1 MKQKLFI
8 FLGLILLA
16 GSLQAQS
23 PVLVEDELAVV
34 YYMPKTQV
42 AITVEYDQV
51 QVAPGPFYQYAQRY
65 LNTDNV
71 VLEAQTYYEL
81 TNMHIHTQA
90 VADHE
95 RAYKV
100 HAQRDVEAQLLTL
113 TAEGLL
119 YGYNVGPAT
128 IVPQANEDKT
138 MAKSMEEVLMPL
150 LEEQMIASSIAKMA
164 EGAAKQIYQI
174 RETRLNILAG
184 DVEHVPADG
193 QALLLTLEELEKQE
207 QALTELFIGKRIVRT
222 QTKTIYYTPGKDVS
236 LRTLVRISQY
246 AGIVATDD
254 LSGKPLRISI
264 TGERQSLL
272 PLDSKKKTSDE
283 HSQLYYNIPGS
294 AFISIDYAGKVIATA
309 TMPIAQYDIA
319 VPLAKNILYTEKLPH
334 IYFNTQT
341 GNILSIQP

>member
-1 MKQKLFI
+1 MKKRI
-8 FLGLILLA
+8 FNCIVLA
-16 GSLQAQS
+16 IGICCNTFAQT
-23 PVLVEDELAVV
+23 VKEGEAAMV
-34 YYMPKTQV
+34 YYMPLTQL
-42 AITVEYDQV
+42 AITLEYDEISIE
-51 QVAPGPFYQYAQRY
+51 PGPFYQYATRY
-65 LNTDNV
+65 LGVREV
-71 VLEAQTYYEL
+71 VTEPTTRYEL
-81 TNMHIHTQA
+81 KSVRMMPHT
-90 VADHE
+90 VIDPK
-95 RAYKV
+95 RSYKIIGGIEG
-100 HAQRDVEAQLLTL
+100 QYLSFTQ
-113 TAEGLL
+113 EGLL
-119 YGYNVGPAT
+119 YGFNVPVPT
-128 IVPQANEDKT
+128 IEPTTSITVNMPTALTET
-138 MAKSMEEVLMPL
+138 LMPL
-150 LEEQMIASSIAKMA
+150 LEEQMIASSTAKMA

-309 TMPIAQYDIA
+309 TMPIAQYGIA

>member
-1 MKQKLFI
+1 MKQKLII
-8 FLGLILLA
+8 FLGLTLLA

-34 YYMPKTQV
+34 YYMPKTQM

-81 TNMHIHTQA
+81 TNMHIQTQA

-100 HAQRDVEAQLLTL
+100 HAQRDIEAQLLTL

-138 MAKSMEEVLMPL
+138 MAKPMEEVLMPL

-164 EGAAKQIYQI
+164 EGAARQIYHI
-174 RETRLNILAG
+174 REMRLNILTG

-193 QALLLTLEELEKQE
+193 QAMQLVLNELNQRE
-207 QALTELFIGKRIVRT
+207 QALTELFVGRKQVT
-222 QTKTIYYTPGKDVS
+222 HLSKTLYYTPSDAPHPAMIARFSKFGGVVDAEDLS
-236 LRTLVRISQY
+236 GEPIHMN
-246 AGIVATDD
+246 IVAT
-254 LSGKPLRISI
+254 K
-264 TGERQSLL
+264 QSLHSNHAVE
-272 PLDSKKKTSDE
+272 DKKALQPSE
-283 HSQLYYNIPGS
+283 IYYNLPGQ
-294 AFISIDYAGKVIATA
+294 AAITITYKDITITA
-309 TMPIAQYDIA
+309 SCPVAQYGVAI
-319 VPLAKNILYTEKLPH
+319 PLAKDLFIKHKPT

-341 GNILSIQP
+341 GNITSIQK

>member
-8 FLGLILLA
+8 FLSLILLV

-23 PVLVEDELAVV
+23 PVLVEDEMAVV

-51 QVAPGPFYQYAQRY
+51 EVAPGPFYQYAQRY

-71 VLEAQTYYEL
+71 VLEAQTYYDL
-81 TNMHIHTQA
+81 TDMYIHTQT

-100 HAQRDVEAQLLTL
+100 HAQKDIEAQLLTL

-119 YGYNVGPAT
+119 YGYNVGPISLA
-128 IVPQANEDKT
+128 PQSKEDKT
-138 MAKSMEEVLMPL
+138 IAKPMEEVLMPL

-164 EGAAKQIYQI
+164 EGAARQIYHI
-174 RETRLNILAG
+174 REMRLNILTG

-193 QALLLTLEELEKQE
+193 QAMQLVLNELNQRE
-207 QALTELFIGKRIVRT
+207 QALTELFVGRKQVT
-222 QTKTIYYTPGKDVS
+222 HLSKTLYYTPSDAPHPSMIARFSKFGGVVDAK
-236 LRTLVRISQY
+236 
-246 AGIVATDD
+246 D
-254 LSGKPLRISI
+254 LSGEPIHMNVNATKQFLHSNHAV
-264 TGERQSLL
+264 E
-272 PLDSKKKTSDE
+272 DKKALQPSE
-283 HSQLYYNIPGS
+283 IYYNLPGQ
-294 AFISIDYAGKVIATA
+294 AEITITYKDIEAKVSC
-309 TMPIAQYDIA
+309 PIAQYGVAIPIA
-319 VPLAKNILYTEKLPH
+319 KDLFVKHKPI

-341 GNILSIQP
+341 GNITSIQK